1 MFSWQKYYSFASV
14 AVVSSVLVSCAGFDP
29 EAVSDSPKMIVGV
42 GAPVPAA
49 LETEAVVTRNA
60 DAADDPEIWVDPRDP
75 NRAVIFGTDKQA
87 GLYSYGL
94 DGKITGFIPDGRLNN
109 VDLRGSFPT
118 PQGERVLVAAS
129 DRGRMGAALYLM
141 DPATLETKPWGVVPM
156 DLVEPYG
163 LCVGRQGDR
172 FIVIVNSTDGQV
184 RQVEVKAGPDGAIAA
199 TEQRRFAVPSQS
211 EGCVVDDVRGLLY
224 LGEEAK
230 GIWRFPL
237 DPAAGSAGALIAA
250 APSEMLQPDVEGL
263 TLVREASAT
272 YLVASSQGDSAYAV
286 WRVDA
291 EPAYLGRFSIMGAN
305 SADPV
310 TGTDGIAGYGG
321 AVGPFPGGLFVAQDD
336 SDTEGEQPTAGRARQ
351 NFKLVDWREVKRALQ
366 IP

>member
-1 MFSWQKYYSFASV
+1 M
-14 AVVSSVLVSCAGFDP
+14 DP

-75 NRAVIFGTDKQA
+75 NRVVIFGTDKQA

-94 DGKITGFIPDGRLNN
+94 DGRIIGFIPDGRLNN
-109 VDLRGSFPT
+109 VDLRDGFPT
-118 PQGERVLVAAS
+118 PQGPRVLVAAS

-141 DPATLETKPWGVVPM
+141 DPATLETRPWGVAPL
-156 DLVEPYG
+156 DLAEPYG
-163 LCVGRQGDR
+163 LCVGRMGEK
-172 FIVIVNSTDGQV
+172 FIVIVNGTDGQV
-184 RQVEVKAGPDGAIAA
+184 RQIEVKAGPDGAMVAS
-199 TEQRRFAVPSQS
+199 EQRRFAVPSQP

-224 LGEEAK
+224 VGEEAK

-237 DPAAGSAGALIAA
+237 DPAAGSAGTLIAT
-250 APSEMLQPDVEGL
+250 APSEQLQPDVEGL
-263 TLVREASAT
+263 TLVREPSAT

-286 WRVDA
+286 WRVDG

-305 SADPV
+305 GADPV

-321 AVGPFPGGLFVAQDD
+321 AAGRFTGGLFVAQDD
-336 SDTEGEQPTAGRARQ
+336 SDTEGEQPAAGRARQ
-351 NFKLVDWREVKRALQ
+351 NFKLVDWREVKAALR